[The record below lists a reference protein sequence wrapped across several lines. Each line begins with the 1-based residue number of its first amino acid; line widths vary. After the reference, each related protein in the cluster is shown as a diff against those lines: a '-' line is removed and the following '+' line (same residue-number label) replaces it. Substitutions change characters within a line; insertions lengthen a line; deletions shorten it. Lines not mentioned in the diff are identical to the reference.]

1 MLYKY
6 FYNNFALFDTCADIH
21 PFEFPTKEGALIREK
36 TGLFSDLS
44 RQTDARD
51 RRRPFVY
58 LIYDTVTRMPIFI
71 GVLNDPTE

>member
-36 TGLFSDLS
+36 TRCLRTCLGKLTRGIAVVLS
-44 RQTDARD
+44 ST
-51 RRRPFVY
+51 
-58 LIYDTVTRMPIFI
+58 
-71 GVLNDPTE
+71 